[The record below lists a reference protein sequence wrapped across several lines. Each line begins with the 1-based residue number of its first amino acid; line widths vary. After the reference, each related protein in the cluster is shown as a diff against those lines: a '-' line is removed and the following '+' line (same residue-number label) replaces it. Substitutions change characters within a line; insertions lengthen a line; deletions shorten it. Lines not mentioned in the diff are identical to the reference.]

1 MNIRE
6 ILGNKEFTS
15 ALFKLAQQNNDV
27 VIKPS
32 MTESGESVLVTISY
46 KRLSE
51 NKKSE
56 LLDGLISIVLRNF
69 DNVEF
74 NKTEVTKSNLQLE
87 FSV

>member
-15 ALFKLAQQNNDV
+15 ALFKFAQNNDV
-27 VIKPS
+27 IIKPS
-32 MTESGESVLVTISY
+32 MTESGESVLVSISY

-69 DNVEF
+69 DNIEF
-74 NKTEVTKSNLQLE
+74 NKAEVTKSNLQLE

>member
-15 ALFKLAQQNNDV
+15 ALFKFAQNNDV
-27 VIKPS
+27 IIKPT
-32 MTESGESVLVTISY
+32 MTESGESVLVSISY
-46 KRLSE
+46 KQLSE

-56 LLDGLISIVLRNF
+56 LLDGLISIVLKNF
-69 DNVEF
+69 DNVEL
-74 NKTEVTKSNLQLE
+74 NKSEVTKNNLQLE

>member
-15 ALFKLAQQNNDV
+15 ALFKFAQNNDV
-27 VIKPS
+27 VIKPT

-46 KRLSE
+46 KKLSE
-51 NKKSE
+51 NKKAE
-56 LLDGLISIVLRNF
+56 LLDGLISIVLKNF
-69 DNVEF
+69 DNVEL
-74 NKTEVTKSNLQLE
+74 NKSEVTNNNLQLE